1 MHPIIRLIAVI
12 AMLIIK
18 ISFRNSKYSF
28 IISIVISAIKK
39 SVDVEDIRKYTK
51 KTNYAKHADNKY
63 KYYS

>member
-1 MHPIIRLIAVI
+1 
-12 AMLIIK
+12 MLIIK

-39 SVDVEDIRKYTK
+39 SVDAEDIGKYTK